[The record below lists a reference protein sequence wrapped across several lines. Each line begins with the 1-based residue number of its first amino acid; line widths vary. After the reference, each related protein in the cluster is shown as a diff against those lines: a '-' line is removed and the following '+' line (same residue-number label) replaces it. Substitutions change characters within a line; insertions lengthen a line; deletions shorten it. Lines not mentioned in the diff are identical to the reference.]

1 MEQLEACSLQ
11 LEALYMLHN
20 KKILLGVTGSIAAY
34 KSLLLIR
41 LLIREGATVRVI
53 QTPASRDFVTPLS
66 LSTLSRNPVLSDLSG
81 PEGWTNHVELGRWA
95 DLFIIAPLSCNTLAK
110 MAHGFC
116 DNLLLAT
123 YLSATCPV
131 WVAPA
136 MDEDMWKHPST
147 GENMEA
153 LKRFGNSLIPVEKG
167 ELASGL
173 YGEGRMA
180 EPEQILALVLAHFG
194 KEGIVPPLQATD
206 AQDGAE
212 PGKQGT
218 ERSKSAVGRA
228 ELAGKIALVTAGPT
242 HEAIDPVRFIGNHS
256 SGKMGVAI
264 ATELAGR
271 GAKVH
276 LVLGPSCLDTDIAG
290 VTVKRVVSAEEMF
303 DACQEVFPWA
313 DLAIMSAAVA
323 DFTPTHP
330 EGEKIK
336 KGKDGREGLTLE
348 LTRTKDILGTLGKHK
363 KKGQVLVGFALET
376 KNGKGYALEKLK
388 AKNADFIVLNTLQD
402 PGAGFGYD
410 TNKVTIFSQDGHQW
424 EYEQKTKQQV
434 AKDIVDRVV
443 NRLYA

>member
-1 MEQLEACSLQ
+1 MLQ
-11 LEALYMLHN
+11 N
-20 KKILLGVTGSIAAY
+20 KKILLGVSGSIAAY
-34 KSLLLIR
+34 KSLLLVR

-66 LSTLSRNPVLSDLSG
+66 LSTLSKNPVLSDLSG

-95 DLFIIAPLSCNTLAK
+95 DLFLIAPLSCNTLAK
-110 MAHGFC
+110 MAHGLC

-147 GENMEA
+147 VDNIET
-153 LKRFGNSLIPVEKG
+153 LKRYGNRLIPVEKG

-173 YGEGRMA
+173 VGEGRMA
-180 EPEQILALVLAHFG
+180 EPDQILSLVQEFFG
-194 KEGIVPPLQATD
+194 ANGAGSPGTAGVGYSGDPQGSPTQVSSQREG
-206 AQDGAE
+206 
-212 PGKQGT
+212 
-218 ERSKSAVGRA
+218 RRA

-264 ATELAGR
+264 AGELASR
-271 GAKVH
+271 GAWVH
-276 LVLGPSCLDTDIAG
+276 LVLGPTSLDSDLPA
-290 VTVKRVVSAEEMF
+290 VTVKHVVSAEEMF
-303 DACQEVFPWA
+303 EACQEIFPRA

-323 DFTPTHP
+323 DFTPLHP
-330 EGEKIK
+330 AGEKIK
-336 KGKDGREGLTLE
+336 KGKDATKGLTLE
-348 LTRTKDILGTLGKHK
+348 LTRTRDILGTLGQQK

-376 KNGKGYALEKLK
+376 RDGRAYALDKLRS
-388 AKNADFIVLNTLQD
+388 KNADLIVLNSLEN
-402 PGAGFGYD
+402 PGAGFGYN
-410 TNKVTIFSQDGHQW
+410 TNQVTIFSQDGQEW
-424 EYEQKTKQQV
+424 AYEQKSKQQV